1 MTSTSEVT
9 PIAPGRRPARKIATG
24 VVLAALAV
32 GALLAGRIPLAV
44 LVGVLLLGAY
54 FELRR
59 LFGGPAAPASVLLGA
74 AAVGGFVWAGMVG
87 RPERLGGVLA
97 GLVLALLVSRVLAF
111 EGGSRTEAT
120 TDLAATLAA
129 AGVAGALGAHI
140 VLVRSLPP
148 FGLRGTIVLG
158 LTVLL
163 NDVAA
168 WAVGS
173 RIGRHPLAPQ
183 LSSSKTVEGAV
194 AGFVASVVAG
204 LVCGIVF
211 DPPLGATSG
220 LWLGVL
226 MGVLAP
232 VGDLAGSAIKRSA
245 GVRDSAGYLP
255 GMGGIFDL
263 LDALLFCAPAFYWAY
278 RTLVL

>member
-1 MTSTSEVT
+1 MSAARDV
-9 PIAPGRRPARKIATG
+9 ARPASDPHPSGRVAVG
-24 VVLAALAV
+24 VLLAAVALAALFLGRTAFAV
-32 GALLAGRIPLAV
+32 VIGL
-44 LVGVLLLGAY
+44 LLLGAY

-59 LFGGPAAPASVLLGA
+59 LFGAPASPVSVLLGA
-74 AAVGGFVWAGMVG
+74 AAVGGFVWAGHAG

-97 GLVLALLVSRVLAF
+97 GLVLALLVAHVIAREA
-111 EGGSRTEAT
+111 GAGSDVT
-120 TDLAATLAA
+120 TDVAATLSA

-140 VLVRSLPP
+140 VLVRALPP

-173 RIGRHPLAPQ
+173 RIGRRPIAPQ
-183 LSSSKTVEGAV
+183 LSPSKTVEGAV
-194 AGFVASVVAG
+194 AGLVASVGAG
-204 LVCGIVF
+204 LVCGILF
-211 DPPLGATSG
+211 DPPLGAMPG
-220 LWLGVL
+220 LWLGLL

-245 GVRDSAGYLP
+245 GVRDSAGFLRD
-255 GMGGIFDL
+255 MGGLFDA
-263 LDALLFCAPAFYWAY
+263 LDAMLFCAPAFYWAY
-278 RTLVL
+278 RTFVL